1 MTVQIA
7 LRISEDLAASVD
19 RLCSADGGTKS
30 RSEFLRVAIEKHVAE
45 QNKAIVDA
53 QIVAGYL
60 AKPADQTVDQPV
72 DEWGDLATQHD
83 WLNAENAKTLDSQ
96 DGGW

>member
-7 LRISEDLAASVD
+7 LRISEDLAQSVD
-19 RLCSADGGTKS
+19 RLCAADGAHTS

-45 QNKAIVDA
+45 RNKALVDA
-53 QIVAGYL
+53 EIVAGYL
-60 AKPADQTVDQPV
+60 AKPADQTVD
-72 DEWGDLATQHD
+72 EWGDLAAEQD
-83 WLNAENAKTLDSQ
+83 WLNAENAKALDAQ

>member
-7 LRISEDLAASVD
+7 LRISEELAASVD
-19 RLCSADGGTKS
+19 QLCNADGGHTS
-30 RSEFLRVAIEKHVAE
+30 RSEFLRMAIEKHVAE
-45 QNKAIVDA
+45 RKKAIVDA

-60 AKPADQTVDQPV
+60 AKPADQTVD
-72 DEWGDLATQHD
+72 EWGDLAAQHD
-83 WLNAENAKTLDSQ
+83 WLNAERAKALDAE